1 MFSFYFETPVS
12 AELNRIGKE
21 THYGI
26 EQDFL
31 VGNSWYQYVKFTDIV
46 INNKT
51 YVVKLSKTNQ
61 GKMVLNAAELVSME
75 SILFLSA
82 MFQACQFQ
90 FSPIEIQPHNADTHR
105 HTHTETQMYQG
116 L

>member
-26 EQDFL
+26 DKDFL

-90 FSPIEIQPHNADTHR
+90 FSPK
-105 HTHTETQMYQG
+105 
-116 L
+116 